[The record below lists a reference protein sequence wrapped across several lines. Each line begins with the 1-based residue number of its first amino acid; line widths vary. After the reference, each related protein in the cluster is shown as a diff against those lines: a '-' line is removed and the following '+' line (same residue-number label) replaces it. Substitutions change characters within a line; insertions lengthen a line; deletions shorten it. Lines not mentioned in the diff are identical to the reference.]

1 MSQLWEPSERKINES
16 RLMSFASTAEPLFNV
31 DLPDYDA
38 VHKWSI
44 ESPDQFWRHAW
55 SDLGLI
61 GEMGDRTLVTG
72 ENLQESVLFPDATL
86 NIAENFLKRNDDT
99 EAIIWVDELGN
110 TFKLTWAELNDQ
122 VSLLQQALLDLGV
135 GNGDCVAAWLPNRP
149 ETISVMIAAASIG
162 AVFTS
167 TSPDFG
173 VTGLLDRFTQAKP
186 KILFATDGYFYGGK
200 WFSCLEKLE
209 KVESGLP
216 SLQQTIIV
224 PYQTRKDMT
233 HDAIVGNS
241 QLIWEDFIRAYS
253 PKSINFPPHSFN
265 HPWYILYSSGT
276 TGKPKCIVH
285 RTGGVLL
292 KHLVEHRLQCDVK
305 IGDRVFYYTTA
316 GWMMWNWLVSA
327 LASEATV
334 VLYDGSPFHPSPTS
348 LFDLADEQS
357 VTLLGISAK
366 YVDACAKA
374 GLAPMQTHDLSSIRT
389 ICSTGSTL
397 VGESFDYVY
406 RDIKK
411 DVHLQSMSG
420 GTDLC
425 GCLVAGDPTGPV
437 HRGEIQKPALGVN
450 IEILNDTGKQLGHSE
465 QGELVCSSPFPSMPL
480 EFLNDET
487 GEKYSSAYFNRYE
500 KKWHQGDFAEW
511 TPTGGVV
518 IHGRSDATLNP
529 GGVRI
534 GTAEIYSVVDA
545 LEEISESVA
554 ITQEWDGDNRIVLFV
569 ITSGTNDFNTALEE
583 KIKKALRD
591 KASPRHVPA
600 IIIPVLDLPRTR
612 SGKLSELAV
621 KAVVKGTT
629 VRNAEALANP
639 EALDYFKDLK
649 ELQ

>member
-1 MSQLWEPSERKINES
+1 MG
-16 RLMSFASTAEPLFNV
+16 FADAAEPHFSI

-38 VHKWSI
+38 IHKWSI

-55 SDLGLI
+55 NDLGLI
-61 GEMGDRTLVTG
+61 GEMGDRILVRG
-72 ENLQESVLFPDATL
+72 KNLQESVFFPDATL
-86 NIAENFLKRNDDT
+86 NIAENLLKRNDDT

-110 TFKLTWAELNDQ
+110 TLKLTWAELNDQ
-122 VSLLQQALLDLGV
+122 VSLLQQALLDLEV
-135 GNGDCVAAWLPNRP
+135 GKGDCVAAWLPNRP

-173 VTGLLDRFTQAKP
+173 VHGLLDRFTQAKP
-186 KILFATDGYFYGGK
+186 KVLFATDGYFYGGK

-209 KVESGLP
+209 KIESGLP
-216 SLQQTIIV
+216 TLQQTIVV
-224 PYQTRKDMT
+224 PYQAKKGVS
-233 HDAIVGNS
+233 HDALVGNS
-241 QLIWEDFIRAYS
+241 RLMWQEFIRTYS
-253 PKSINFPPHSFN
+253 PKSIKFPFHSFS
-265 HPWYILYSSGT
+265 HPWYVLYSSGT

-292 KHLVEHRLQCDVK
+292 KHLVEHGLQCDVRP
-305 IGDRVFYYTTA
+305 GDRVFYYTTA

-366 YVDACAKA
+366 YIDACAKA
-374 GLAPMQTHDLSSIRT
+374 GLTPMQTHDLSSIRT

-397 VGESFDYVY
+397 VGEGFDYVY
-406 RDIKK
+406 RDVKK

-425 GCLVAGDPTGPV
+425 GCLVAGDPIGPV

-450 IEILNDTGKQLGHSE
+450 IEILNATGKQLGPNE

-480 EFLNDET
+480 AFLNDET
-487 GEKYSSAYFNRYE
+487 GEKYSSAYFDQYE
-500 KKWHQGDFAEW
+500 GKWHQGDFAEW
-511 TPTGGVV
+511 TPTGGII

-545 LEEISESVA
+545 LEEVNESVA

-569 ITSGTNDFNTALEE
+569 ITSGTNELDTALKE
-583 KIKKALRD
+583 KIKTALRNQ
-591 KASPRHVPA
+591 ASPRHVPA

-621 KAVVKGTT
+621 KAVVEGIT

-639 EALDYFKDLK
+639 EALDYFKDLE

>member
-1 MSQLWEPSERKINES
+1 MG
-16 RLMSFASTAEPLFNV
+16 FAGTAEPLFGV

-38 VHKWSI
+38 IHKWSI

-55 SDLGLI
+55 NDLGLI
-61 GEMGDRTLVTG
+61 GEMGDRSLIRG
-72 ENLQESVLFPDATL
+72 KNLQESVFFPDATL
-86 NIAENFLKRNDDT
+86 NIGENLLKRNDDT

-110 TFKLTWAELNDQ
+110 TLKLTWAELNDQ
-122 VSLLQQALLDLGV
+122 VSLLQQALLNLGV
-135 GNGDCVAAWLPNRP
+135 GKGDCVAAWLPNRP

-173 VTGLLDRFTQAKP
+173 VNGLLDRFTQAKP
-186 KILFATDGYFYGGK
+186 KVLFATDGYFYGGK

-216 SLQQTIIV
+216 TLQQTIVV
-224 PYQTRKDMT
+224 PYQVKKDVT
-233 HDAIVGNS
+233 HDALAGDSRLVW
-241 QLIWEDFIRAYS
+241 QEFIRSYN
-253 PKSINFPPHSFN
+253 PKSISFPPHSFN
-265 HPWYILYSSGT
+265 HPWYVLYSSGT

-292 KHLVEHRLQCDVK
+292 KHLVEHGLQCDVRPR
-305 IGDRVFYYTTA
+305 DRVFYYTTA

-334 VLYDGSPFHPSPTS
+334 VLYDGSPFHPSPAS
-348 LFDLADEQS
+348 LFDLTDQQS

-366 YVDACAKA
+366 YIDACAKA

-397 VGESFDYVY
+397 VGEGFDYVY

-437 HRGEIQKPALGVN
+437 HQGEIQKPALGVN
-450 IEILNDTGKQLGHSE
+450 IEILNETGKQLGPSE

-480 EFLNDET
+480 AFLNDET
-487 GEKYSSAYFNRYE
+487 GEKYSSAYFDRYE
-500 KKWHQGDFAEW
+500 GKWHQGDFAEW
-511 TPTGGVV
+511 TPAGGIV

-545 LEEISESVA
+545 LEEVNESVA

-569 ITSGTNDFNTALEE
+569 IMSSTNELDAVLKE
-583 KIKKALRD
+583 KIKTALRNQ
-591 KASPRHVPA
+591 ASPRHVPA
-600 IIIPVLDLPRTR
+600 IVIPVPDLPRTR

-621 KAVVKGTT
+621 KAVIEGTT

-639 EALDYFKDLK
+639 EALDYFKDLE

>member
-1 MSQLWEPSERKINES
+1 MG
-16 RLMSFASTAEPLFNV
+16 FAGTAEPLFGV

-38 VHKWSI
+38 IHKWSI
-44 ESPDQFWRHAW
+44 ESPDQFWSHAW
-55 SDLGLI
+55 NNLGLI
-61 GEMGDRTLVTG
+61 GEMGDRSLIRG
-72 ENLQESVLFPDATL
+72 KNLQESVFFPDATL
-86 NIAENFLKRNDDT
+86 NIAENLLKRNDDT

-110 TFKLTWAELNDQ
+110 TLKLTWAELNDQ
-122 VSLLQQALLDLGV
+122 VSLLQQALLNLGV
-135 GNGDCVAAWLPNRP
+135 GKGDCVAAWLPNRP

-173 VTGLLDRFTQAKP
+173 VNGLLDRFTQAKP
-186 KILFATDGYFYGGK
+186 KVLFATDGYFYGGK

-216 SLQQTIIV
+216 TLQQTIVV
-224 PYQTRKDMT
+224 PYQVKKEVA
-233 HDAIVGNS
+233 HDALAGDSRLVW
-241 QLIWEDFIRAYS
+241 QEFIRAYN
-253 PKSINFPPHSFN
+253 PKSISVPPHSFN
-265 HPWYILYSSGT
+265 HPWYVLYSSGT

-292 KHLVEHRLQCDVK
+292 KHLVEHGLQCDVRPR
-305 IGDRVFYYTTA
+305 DRVFYYTTA

-334 VLYDGSPFHPSPTS
+334 VLYDGSPFHPSPAS
-348 LFDLADEQS
+348 LFDLTDQQS

-366 YVDACAKA
+366 YIDACAKA

-425 GCLVAGDPTGPV
+425 GCLVAGDPTGSV
-437 HRGEIQKPALGVN
+437 HQGEIQKPALGVN
-450 IEILNDTGKQLGHSE
+450 IEILNEMGKQLGPSE

-480 EFLNDET
+480 AFLNDET
-487 GEKYSSAYFNRYE
+487 GEKYSSAYFDRYE
-500 KKWHQGDFAEW
+500 GKWHQGDFAEW
-511 TPTGGVV
+511 TPAGGIV

-545 LEEISESVA
+545 LEEVNESVA

-569 ITSGTNDFNTALEE
+569 IMSGTNELDAALKE
-583 KIKKALRD
+583 KIKTALRNQ
-591 KASPRHVPA
+591 ASPRHVPA
-600 IIIPVLDLPRTR
+600 IIIPVPDLPRTR

-621 KAVVKGTT
+621 KAVVEGTT

-639 EALDYFKDLK
+639 EALDCFKDLE

>member
-1 MSQLWEPSERKINES
+1 MG
-16 RLMSFASTAEPLFNV
+16 FAGTAEPLFSV

-38 VHKWSI
+38 IHKWSI

-55 SDLGLI
+55 NDLGLV
-61 GEMGDRTLVTG
+61 GEMGDRILIRG
-72 ENLQESVLFPDATL
+72 KNLQESVFFPDATL
-86 NIAENFLKRNDDT
+86 NIAENLLKRNDDT

-110 TFKLTWAELNDQ
+110 TFTLTWAELNDQ
-122 VSLLQQALLDLGV
+122 VSLLQQALLNLGV
-135 GNGDCVAAWLPNRP
+135 GSGDCVAAWLPNRP
-149 ETISVMIAAASIG
+149 ETISVMIATASIG

-173 VTGLLDRFTQAKP
+173 VNGLLDRFTQAKP
-186 KILFATDGYFYGGK
+186 KVLFATDGYFYGGK

-216 SLQQTIIV
+216 TLQQTIVV
-224 PYQTRKDMT
+224 PYQVKKDVT
-233 HDAIVGNS
+233 HDVLAGNS
-241 QLIWEDFIRAYS
+241 RLVWQEFIRAYS

-265 HPWYILYSSGT
+265 HPWYVLYSSGT

-292 KHLVEHRLQCDVK
+292 KHLVEHGLQCDVRP
-305 IGDRVFYYTTA
+305 GDRVFYYTTA

-348 LFDLADEQS
+348 LFDLTDQQS

-366 YVDACAKA
+366 YIDACAKA

-437 HRGEIQKPALGVN
+437 HQGEIQKPALGVN
-450 IEILNDTGKQLGHSE
+450 IEILNETGKQLGPSD

-480 EFLNDET
+480 AFLNDET
-487 GEKYSSAYFNRYE
+487 GEKYSSAYFDRYE
-500 KKWHQGDFAEW
+500 GKWHQGDFAEW
-511 TPTGGVV
+511 TTAGGIV

-545 LEEISESVA
+545 LEEVNESVA

-569 ITSGTNDFNTALEE
+569 IMSGANELDAALKE
-583 KIKKALRD
+583 KIKTALRNQ
-591 KASPRHVPA
+591 ASPRHVPA
-600 IIIPVLDLPRTR
+600 IIIPVPDLPRTR

-621 KAVVKGTT
+621 KAVVEGTR

-639 EALDYFKDLK
+639 EALDCFKDLE